1 MNSSIQ
7 AAQKANNTRPPDLLV
22 IPQRGITLPGEHL
35 TEIEQTAVQAD
46 WAMFGNHPLA
56 TTGQTWLIQT
66 WHIIGGVPQATSEI
80 TLPRQSTLSAPHPAT
95 HADNAASTPASSAP
109 QAAG

>member
-1 MNSSIQ
+1 MNSSTQ
-7 AAQKANNTRPPDLLV
+7 AAKKVTNHRPPDLLLV
-22 IPQRGITLPGEHL
+22 PQRGLAIPGDHL
-35 TEIEQTAVQAD
+35 TELEQTAVQHD

-56 TTGQTWLIQT
+56 DNEETWLIQT
-66 WHIIGGVPQATSEI
+66 WHIIGGHPQATAEI
-80 TLPRQSTLSAPHPAT
+80 TLPRQTAPAAQRPET